1 MDPSTLAAWT
11 LAFLLVG
18 VVFSVLC
25 TVAAVLVLTIR
36 RAKQI
41 IENDER
47 LDNGK

>member
-1 MDPSTLAAWT
+1 MDPSTLVAWT

-18 VVFSVLC
+18 VVFLVLC
-25 TVAAVLVLTIR
+25 IIGAALVLTIR

-41 IENDER
+41 IENDGR